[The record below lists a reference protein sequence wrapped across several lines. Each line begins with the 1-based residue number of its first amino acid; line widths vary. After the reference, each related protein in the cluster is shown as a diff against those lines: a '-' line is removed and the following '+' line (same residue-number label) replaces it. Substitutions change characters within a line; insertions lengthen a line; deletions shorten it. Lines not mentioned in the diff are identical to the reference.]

1 MPFNS
6 RQINELQPLAEVSF
20 CTATPGAVGNNTTVG
35 VTVSAT
41 LGAAGSGF
49 PATFGLGD
57 WIQVYPSAGAATN
70 GISVTAA
77 PNATAGSVT
86 LYFQNNSGASVTPVA
101 GATYKL
107 IAYRQSNSLVS

>member
-1 MPFNS
+1 MSFNS

-20 CTATPGAVGNNTTVG
+20 CTATPGAVGNNTTTG
-35 VTVSAT
+35 TTVSAT
-41 LGAAGSGF
+41 LGAAGSSS

-57 WIQVYPSAGAATN
+57 WIQVYPTAGAATN

-86 LYFQNNSGASVTPVA
+86 LYFQNNTGASVTPTA

-107 IAYRQSNSLVS
+107 VAYRQQATLVS